1 MTSISSASGT
11 SPTSS
16 SGAHGERRKRYRP
29 TLLTLLLLVAIAG
42 AVITVLLPST
52 GPRRAPDVAFTL
64 LDGRTL
70 PLAQLRGRPVLVS
83 FWATTCRTCVEEMPD
98 LVTLYQGL
106 RARGFEL
113 IAVAMPYDP
122 PSQVQDFV
130 RARELPFP
138 IALDVQGQVVAAFHH
153 VRATPTA
160 FLIDPAGEIVYRH
173 TGRLDT
179 ERVRQMVLR
188 QLEPRR

>member
-16 SGAHGERRKRYRP
+16 SGVRGERRKRRRP

-42 AVITVLLPST
+42 AVITALLPST
-52 GPRRAPDVAFTL
+52 GPRQAPDVAFTL

-98 LVTLYQGL
+98 LVALYQAL

-113 IAVAMPYDP
+113 VAVAMPYDP
-122 PSQVQDFV
+122 PSQVQEFA

-138 IALDVQGQVVAAFHH
+138 IALDVQGQVTAAFHD

-188 QLEPRR
+188 QLEPRA

>member
-1 MTSISSASGT
+1 MTSISSASAT
-11 SPTSS
+11 SPTSKPGS
-16 SGAHGERRKRYRP
+16 DGERRKRRRP
-29 TLLTLLLLVAIAG
+29 TLLTLLLLVALAG
-42 AVITVLLPST
+42 AAITVLLPST
-52 GPRRAPDVAFTL
+52 GPRQAPDVAFSL

-70 PLAQLRGRPVLVS
+70 PLAELRGRPVLVS

-98 LVTLYQGL
+98 LVALYQAL

-122 PSQVQDFV
+122 PSQVQEFA

-138 IALDVQGQVVAAFHH
+138 IALDVQGQVTAAFADVH
-153 VRATPTA
+153 ATPTA
-160 FLIDPAGEIVYRH
+160 FLIDPAGDIVYRH

-179 ERVRQMVLR
+179 DRVRRMVLR
-188 QLEPRR
+188 QLEPRA

>member
-29 TLLTLLLLVAIAG
+29 SLLTLLLLVAIAG

-98 LVTLYQGL
+98 LVALYHGL

-122 PSQVQDFV
+122 PSQVQDFA
-130 RARELPFP
+130 RARALPFP
-138 IALDVQGQVVAAFHH
+138 IALDVQGQVTAAFHD

-160 FLIDPAGEIVYRH
+160 FLIDSAGDIVYRH

-179 ERVRQMVLR
+179 ERVRQMVLH